1 MSKKLVSLF
10 LCLLML
16 CACLPVVA
24 EGGVTVTDMM
34 GREVTLA
41 GPAERIVVV
50 MPSDCEILYAIG
62 AGSAVVGRGTYCN
75 YPEEVASVTEIQSGG
90 EFNVEQVI
98 ALEPDVVIMTK
109 MAHDPDVVDQLEQ
122 NNIPVIVTDAQ
133 TLEDT
138 YNCIT
143 LLGTVAGKAAE
154 AEAVIADMKARIDAV
169 AAKVESSGKTVY
181 FETTPLEYG
190 YGLWSA
196 AKGNFMDEIGTICGL
211 TNIFAD
217 LEEAW
222 PMVSEEDVIQ
232 KNPDYIITIDSS
244 GMGDLDAAGVILAR
258 EAWQDITAVKEG
270 HVLIVGNDAFTRP
283 GPRLADAVEMLYAL
297 IYEGAEAEEAPAA

>member
-16 CACLPVVA
+16 CACLPVTA
-24 EGGVTVTDMM
+24 EGGITVTDMM

-62 AGSAVVGRGTYCN
+62 AGSAVVGRGSYCN

-98 ALEPDVVIMTK
+98 ALEPGVVIMTK
-109 MAHDPDVVDQLEQ
+109 MAHDPALAEQLEQ

-143 LLGTVAGKAAE
+143 LLGTVTGKTAE

-169 AAKVESSGKTVY
+169 AAKVESTGKTVY

-222 PMVSEEDVIQ
+222 PMVNEEDVIQ

-283 GPRLADAVEMLYAL
+283 GPRLADAVEQLYAL
-297 IYEGAEAEEAPAA
+297 IYEGAETEEAPAA

>member
-16 CACLPVVA
+16 CACLPAVA
-24 EGGVTVTDMM
+24 EDGITVTDMM

-62 AGSAVVGRGTYCN
+62 AGPAVVGRGTYCN
-75 YPEEVASVTEIQSGG
+75 YPEEAAAVPEIQSGG

-98 ALEPDVVIMTK
+98 GMEPDVVIMTK
-109 MAHDPDVVDQLEQ
+109 MAHDPAVVEQLEQ

-138 YNCIT
+138 YDCIA
-143 LLGTVAGKAAE
+143 LLGTVTGKTAE
-154 AEAVIADMKARIDAV
+154 AEAVAADMKARIDAV
-169 AAKVESSGKTVY
+169 AAKVEASGKTVY

-211 TNIFAD
+211 TNIFND

-222 PMVSEEDVIQ
+222 PMVNEEDVIQ

-244 GMGDLDAAGVILAR
+244 GMGDLDAAAVITAR
-258 EAWQDITAVKEG
+258 ESWQGITAVKDG
-270 HVLIVGNDAFTRP
+270 NVLIVGNDAFTRP
-283 GPRLADAVEMLYAL
+283 GPRLADAVETLYGL
-297 IYEGAEAEEAPAA
+297 IYGEAEEVPAA